1 VPGQFGATQ
10 FGTTMSYPVDL
21 YETEESIVLEM
32 AVPGVRVEDLDI
44 SIEGRQL
51 STQGTLPEREGEGRR
66 YWLQNIPHGQFSR
79 TITLPVTV
87 EVDNIEARV
96 HDGLLVLTMPK
107 VAEARA
113 RRIAISNG

>member
-1 VPGQFGATQ
+1 LAKRIEAAPW
-10 FGTTMSYPVDL
+10 SWRSL
-21 YETEESIVLEM
+21 
-32 AVPGVRVEDLDI
+32 AV
-44 SIEGRQL
+44 
-51 STQGTLPEREGEGRR
+51 TLPEREGEDRR

-113 RRIAISNG
+113 RRIAISL